1 MTVIDPISQNN
12 APGGAVQTQS
22 ASRTGA
28 LNLNENFDTFLNLLT
43 AQLRNQDPLDPT
55 DPTEFVAQLTQF
67 SQLEQSV
74 AQTQALEEIA
84 ALQRGGSA
92 YEGLDFLG
100 RQVEAASG
108 AIALQSG
115 EASFDYDVTAP
126 GETMAVRIYDDTG
139 DLVASLD
146 AQTAVGRHAI
156 TWDGKADNGTTAAD
170 GIYRVELVALDG
182 EEARPAGQIVLVD
195 SVDELR
201 FFNGG
206 AELKL
211 ASGVSV
217 APGAVLSVMDR
228 PADPP
233 AAP

>member
-1 MTVIDPISQNN
+1 MTAIDPVSRT
-12 APGGAVQTQS
+12 GAAAAAQPQS
-22 ASRTGA
+22 AASGGA

-55 DPTEFVAQLTQF
+55 DPTEFVSQLTQF

-74 AQTQALEEIA
+74 AQTQALEDLA
-84 ALQRGGSA
+84 ALERAGAA

-100 RQVEAASG
+100 RQVEAVSNVISLEA
-108 AIALQSG
+108 G
-115 EASFDYDVTAP
+115 ETSFSYDVTAP
-126 GETMAVRIYDDTG
+126 GETTAVRIYDESG
-139 DLVASLD
+139 DLVATLD
-146 AQTAVGRHAI
+146 AQTAAGRHEM
-156 TWDGKADNGTTAAD
+156 TWNGKDDNGTTMAD
-170 GIYRVELVALDG
+170 GFYRVELVAFDG
-182 EEARPAGQIVLVD
+182 GEARAAGQIVLTD

-206 AELKL
+206 ADLKL

-217 APGAVLSVMDR
+217 PTNAVLSVTDR

-233 AAP
+233 AGT